1 MATKVWRHQVELFLK
16 TTDDPEMKGERL
28 KLLTLLKTRRKT
40 EMQPYRVR
48 SKFIVIPPKVVEGK
62 AMSHYLVYF
71 IVNEKWKSNGKYRL

>member
-1 MATKVWRHQVELFLK
+1 
-16 TTDDPEMKGERL
+16 MKGEQL

-62 AMSHYLVYF
+62 AINF
-71 IVNEKWKSNGKYRL
+71 INILRTNFLYERHLGSFFYV